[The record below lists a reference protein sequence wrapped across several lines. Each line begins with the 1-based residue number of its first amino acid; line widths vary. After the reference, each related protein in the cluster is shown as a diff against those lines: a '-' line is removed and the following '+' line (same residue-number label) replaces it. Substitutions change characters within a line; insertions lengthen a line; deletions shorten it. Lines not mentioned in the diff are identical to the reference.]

1 MNGWRHFIYV
11 VASAQ
16 SFSALDVQVPS
27 WAMPQIVIVT
37 RRLWIDVSA
46 ADAVLL
52 RMAVWGFGVDEGDG
66 TFAFDIWGRF
76 KLDEFAGANYPS
88 LRYRWIELCAVEV
101 SSEKA
106 EPALN
111 AAFGSRLLDRWPA
124 CDDLSVGRQWRPSA
138 DHCCAR

>member
-11 VASAQ
+11 IASAP

-52 RMAVWGFGVDEGDG
+52 RMAVSGFGVDEGDG
-66 TFAFDIWGRF
+66 TFGFEVSSRF
-76 KLDEFAGANYPS
+76 KLDHFAGAHYPDV
-88 LRYRWIELCAVEV
+88 RYQWIELCAVEV
-101 SSEKA
+101 ASEKA
-106 EPALN
+106 EAALN

-124 CDDLSVGRQWRPSA
+124 CDDLSVGRQWPPSA
-138 DHCCAR
+138 DRCCAR